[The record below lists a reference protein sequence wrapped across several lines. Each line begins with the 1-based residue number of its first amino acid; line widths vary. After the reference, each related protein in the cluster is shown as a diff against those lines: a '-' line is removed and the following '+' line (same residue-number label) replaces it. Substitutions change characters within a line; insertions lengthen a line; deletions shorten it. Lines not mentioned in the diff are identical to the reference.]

1 MNIKIFRFSIPFRSN
16 LIINNIDLENRQ
28 GIIVSVSCMGQTGFG
43 EASPLES
50 FSKETLSDVLWA
62 LEGLIVAVDN
72 CSIGEARELAKLHLS
87 SAPSA
92 AFAFDTALYD
102 LEAKINNKALRYF
115 INAEALEYIS
125 VNALIDEDLSLSNKT
140 FKVKLSEKNIFSL
153 VEKIEVMC
161 GKIKNDSKLR
171 IDFNGGLDLAR
182 SIRLVKEIKHLKDKI
197 EYIEQPLFN
206 DQFCIED
213 TSELR
218 LHSDIPIALDETA
231 SSFES
236 IQKIVNYNAADAV
249 IIKPMQCGFF
259 SEIFS
264 IKRLLDDSGIKIIF
278 SSMYDGPVAFQA
290 SLNLASALQI
300 DSCCGYDTI
309 KLFKD
314 KNLFAVK
321 INNGLIE
328 MNSDIGLG
336 IDLNYIKEYVFHD

>member
-16 LIINNIDLENRQ
+16 LTINNIDLENRQ
-28 GIIVSVSCMGQTGFG
+28 GIIVSVSYMGKIGFG

-50 FSKETLSDVLWA
+50 FSKETLSEVAWA
-62 LEGLIVAVDN
+62 LEGLIVAVNN

-87 SAPSA
+87 STPSA

-102 LEAKINNKALRYF
+102 LEAKINNKALHCF
-115 INAEALEYIS
+115 INTESLEHIS
-125 VNALIDEDLSLSNKT
+125 VNALIDENLSLSNKT

-153 VEKIEVMC
+153 VEKIEALC

-218 LHSDIPIALDETA
+218 KHSDIPIALDETA
-231 SSFES
+231 SSLEL
-236 IQKIVNYNAADAV
+236 IQKIIDCNAADAV

-278 SSMYDGPVAFQA
+278 SSMYDGPIAFQA
-290 SLNLASALQI
+290 SINLASALQI
-300 DSCCGYDTI
+300 GSCCGYDTI

-314 KNLFAVK
+314 KTLFAVK
-321 INNGLIE
+321 INNGLIK
-328 MNSDIGLG
+328 MTSDIGLG
-336 IDLNYIKEYVFHD
+336 IDLNYIKDYVLYD